1 MDIVT
6 YTHPVPFC
14 LIRNFCCT
22 EKVHQIKSELN
33 GLRPYLLSAK
43 DTNPAKS
50 SGGDLAVKRKG
61 VFLHEHAYL
70 KGNSGIN
77 SIFDTVISQP
87 VVDQLVQKNWV
98 FSYLKNKYRLGTLVS
113 LYEEGDTYK
122 YHQDRSTLS
131 IIYYMFDGEFEGGDF
146 YLQNVKVPIESNSLI
161 IFPSCVD
168 HCVQPMKGPGS
179 RWSITTFFNIAEE
192 LPKSPPDIL
201 KIKNFTS
208 PDEWKVIRENMPS
221 APWILKGNSTVGV
234 DDPDKFWYTDLSGNE
249 FFSKT
254 LFERIPNG
262 PWILERV
269 YANGQTFGQNGKF
282 HQDSTNHKCWTFLL
296 YANPIDHDVMNEW
309 GGQTEFETNDGRFSQ
324 IPEPNLGI
332 LFRSDMFHRGFGPS
346 KKVSG
351 LRITIAWKLV
361 KA

>member
-70 KGNSGIN
+70 RGNSGIN
-77 SIFDTVISQP
+77 GIFDTVISQP

-208 PDEWKVIRENMPS
+208 PDEWKVIQENMPS
-221 APWILKGNSTVGV
+221 APWILKGNSTVGIE
-234 DDPDKFWYTDLSGNE
+234 DPDKFWYTDLSGNE

>member
-14 LIRNFCCT
+14 LIKNFCCT
-22 EKVHQIKSELN
+22 EKVQQIKNELN
-33 GLRPYLLSAK
+33 TLRPYLLSAK
-43 DTNPAKS
+43 DTNPAKNN
-50 SGGDLAVKRKG
+50 GGDLAVKRKG
-61 VFLHEHAYL
+61 IFLHEHAYL

-77 SIFDTVISQP
+77 GIFDTVISQP
-87 VVDQLVQKNWV
+87 IVEQLVRTNWV
-98 FSYLKNKYRLGTLVS
+98 FNYLKNKYRLGTLIS
-113 LYEEGDTYK
+113 LYEDGDTYK

-131 IIYYMFDGEFEGGDF
+131 IIYYMFEGEFEGGDF

-179 RWSITTFFNIAEE
+179 RWSITIFFNIAEE
-192 LPKSPPDIL
+192 LPKTPPDIL
-201 KIKNFTS
+201 KVKNFTS
-208 PDEWKVIRENMPS
+208 PDEWKIIQENMPS
-221 APWILKGNSTVGV
+221 APWILKGNSTVG
-234 DDPDKFWYTDLSGNE
+234 DGDPDKFWYTDLSGNE

-282 HQDSTNHKCWTFLL
+282 HQDSTNHRCWTFLL
-296 YANPIDHDVMNEW
+296 YANPIDPDHMNEW

-346 KKVSG
+346 KQVSG

-361 KA
+361 KG

>member
-1 MDIVT
+1 MDIIT
-6 YTHPVPFC
+6 YTYPVPFC
-14 LIRNFCCT
+14 LIKNFCGS
-22 EKVHQIKSELN
+22 EKVEQIKNELN
-33 GLRPYLLSAK
+33 TLRPFLLSAG
-43 DTNPAKS
+43 DTNPAKNS
-50 SGGDLAVKRKG
+50 SGDLAVKRKG
-61 VFLHEHAYL
+61 IFLHEHNYL

-77 SIFDTVISQP
+77 SILDTVISKP
-87 VVDQLVQKNWV
+87 VVDHLVKQNWV
-98 FSYLKNKYRLGTLVS
+98 FNYLTNKPRLGTLIS
-113 LYEEGDTYK
+113 LYEDGDTYK

-131 IIYYMFDGEFEGGDF
+131 IIYYLFDGEFEGGDF
-146 YLQNVKVPIESNSLI
+146 YLRNVKIPIENNSLI

-192 LPKSPPDIL
+192 LPKSPPDIV
-201 KIKNFTS
+201 KVKNFTS
-208 PDEWKVIRENMPS
+208 PEEWNSIQTNMPL
-221 APWILKGNSTVGV
+221 APWILQGNSTLGEEA
-234 DDPDKFWYTDLSGNE
+234 DKFWYTDLSHNE
-249 FFSKT
+249 FFTNT

-282 HQDSTNHKCWTFLL
+282 HQDSTNPRCWTFLL
-296 YANPIDHDVMNEW
+296 YTNPIESNIINEW

-332 LFRSDMFHRGFGPS
+332 LFKSDMFHRGFGPS

-351 LRITIAWKLV
+351 LRITIAWKLI